1 MGVRVDGGRYRVS
14 PFPFIGEHT
23 EALTVVVAFGGT
35 YVLGWIAPYIWLTTR
50 YRIGR
55 TSLELCAGPIYQ
67 KLELRKIEM
76 VLRTRQGVDLGFAF
90 DSDFLWI
97 GYPSSWGGLPGVSSG
112 KGDIPRTSR
121 SAMRSPRNAG
131 WRTVSHRRI
140 RNPVVLTQC

>member
-67 KLELRKIEM
+67 KLALRKIEM

-97 GYPSSWGGLPGVSSG
+97 GYPSSWGGYRV
-112 KGDIPRTSR
+112 
-121 SAMRSPRNAG
+121 SPREREIFLELLDQRCAHLEMRDG
-131 WRTVSHRRI
+131 ELFPTGESA
-140 RNPVVLTQC
+140 TQ